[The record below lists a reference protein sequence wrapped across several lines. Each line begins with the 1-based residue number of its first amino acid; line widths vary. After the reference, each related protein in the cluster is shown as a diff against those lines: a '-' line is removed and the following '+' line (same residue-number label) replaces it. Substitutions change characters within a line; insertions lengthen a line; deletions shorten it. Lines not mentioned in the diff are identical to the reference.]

1 MCPRRVE
8 VHEGQRLSAV
18 NALLLLAGG
27 VSLSRSQSQALGV
40 PGISNAE
47 VDSAGDYQS
56 K

>member
-18 NALLLLAGG
+18 NALLAGG